1 VSAMVSPSRRVIG
14 LPGDPGPFGPLTLS
28 AFGHLV
34 AVGIVFFL
42 SAWWSHR
49 ETSKVYIVNLV
60 PSLPSPSSPGPTVAR
75 GREIPQPPRPRVT
88 DSPAERIR
96 PKESARPAP
105 KPSPPDF
112 ALPKRGAKETPNF
125 VPTRPDTSSFREPPR
140 ELRPAPQPTREA
152 AAPLTPPVPLGR
164 GAQTGPVSTG
174 SVVGLDVSDFPFT
187 YYLRQIQQ
195 KVSERWRAPAGA
207 GATGQRSVV
216 LFEILRDGRIKDP
229 VVEQT
234 SGDSLFDQSAL
245 RAIMEASPFPPLPQ
259 DFKASSLRVHF
270 GFVPGEQG

>member
-1 VSAMVSPSRRVIG
+1 MVSP
-14 LPGDPGPFGPLTLS
+14 GDPTPLGSLTLS
-28 AFGHLV
+28 AFGHAV
-34 AVGIVFFL
+34 ALGVVFLL

-60 PSLPSPSSPGPTVAR
+60 PSLPSPSATAPTVR
-75 GREIPQPPRPRVT
+75 PGREVPEPPKPRVT

-96 PKESARPAP
+96 PKESARPVP
-105 KPSPPDF
+105 KPSPPEF
-112 ALPKRGAKETPNF
+112 ALPKRAAKETPSL
-125 VPTRPDTSSFREPPR
+125 TPPR
-140 ELRPAPQPTREA
+140 PERSPTQEAPREVTRQTPQPAREVA
-152 AAPLTPPVPLGR
+152 TPLTPPMPLGR
-164 GAQTGPVSTG
+164 GGQSGPAPTG
-174 SVVGLDVSDFPFT
+174 SVVGLDVTDFPFT

-195 KVSERWRAPAGA
+195 KVSERWRAPAGIA
-207 GATGQRSVV
+207 ATNQRSVV

-229 VVEQT
+229 TVEQT

-270 GFVPGEQG
+270 GFVPGDQG

>member
-1 VSAMVSPSRRVIG
+1 MVSPSRRVIAS
-14 LPGDPGPFGPLTLS
+14 PRDPAPFGPLTLS

-34 AVGIVFFL
+34 AVAVVFFL

-60 PSLPSPSSPGPTVAR
+60 PSLSSPSSPGPTVAP
-75 GREIPQPPRPRVT
+75 GRELPQPKPRVT
-88 DSPAERIR
+88 DSPAER
-96 PKESARPAP
+96 RPAP
-105 KPSPPDF
+105 KPAPPDF
-112 ALPKRGAKETPNF
+112 ALPKRGAKESP
-125 VPTRPDTSSFREPPR
+125 SLIPPR
-140 ELRPAPQPTREA
+140 PERSPSQEAPREVARSTPQPSI
-152 AAPLTPPVPLGR
+152 TPPVPVGR
-164 GAQTGPVSTG
+164 GGQTGPVSPQT
-174 SVVGLDVSDFPFT
+174 VVGLDVSDFPFT
-187 YYLRQIQQ
+187 YYLRQVQQ
-195 KVSERWRAPAGA
+195 KVSERWRAPVSG
-207 GATGQRSVV
+207 GTSQRSVV

-229 VVEQT
+229 IVEQT

>member
-1 VSAMVSPSRRVIG
+1 MVSRSRRVIA
-14 LPGDPGPFGPLTLS
+14 PPADPAPFGPLTIS

-34 AVGIVFFL
+34 AVAVVFFL

-49 ETSKVYIVNLV
+49 ETSKVYVVNLV
-60 PSLPSPSSPGPTVAR
+60 PSLPSPSSPGPTVTP
-75 GREIPQPPRPRVT
+75 GRQLPQPPKPRVT
-88 DSPAERIR
+88 DSPAERIL

-105 KPSPPDF
+105 KPPPPDF

-125 VPTRPDTSSFREPPR
+125 TPPRPDVSSFREPPR
-140 ELRPAPQPTREA
+140 ELRPVAQPTREA

-164 GAQTGPVSTG
+164 GGQTGPVSTG

-195 KVSERWRAPAGA
+195 KVSERWRAPTSG
-207 GATGQRSVV
+207 GTSQRSVV

-229 VVEQT
+229 IVEQT